1 MKKNN
6 QAVLVIIVL
15 VIVLVILG
23 VGYLFLQKK
32 LVNETPV
39 STEES
44 FHTLPFALDIRFF
57 SNQLVVLTADNT
69 LGFYDISSDKLTPYV
84 FPSELFDAI
93 HHFSFSPTT
102 KKAFVIGSK
111 QVDSISEVR
120 YALVD
125 LEKYTLVWF
134 SENVLREVAKPG
146 YRINDIAM
154 DSAGEEFLF
163 SLVSGDVG
171 SAGYE
176 LVAVNPVLQSVKL
189 IRNLSK
195 DHSLEYY
202 NSLDQKIVYNS
213 RTQDKGQGIILVGET
228 EQSISHIE
236 SISVFPN
243 DIVFGSYTRD
253 NKLAFSSINSPENVR
268 LTISSDRNYP
278 LLSPSIVRSRT
289 GTYTAYHL
297 WKPVTR
303 EGIVRVVQ
311 TDQEIVI
318 DQPIQGSAEMFF
330 SPDDKKLLL
339 VTEHSTVD
347 GLLERRGFLI
357 NLATSESSD
366 VKLPQAIRS
375 IIEWN

>member
-195 DHSLEYY
+195 DHSL
-202 NSLDQKIVYNS
+202 
-213 RTQDKGQGIILVGET
+213 
-228 EQSISHIE
+228 
-236 SISVFPN
+236 
-243 DIVFGSYTRD
+243 
-253 NKLAFSSINSPENVR
+253 
-268 LTISSDRNYP
+268 
-278 LLSPSIVRSRT
+278 
-289 GTYTAYHL
+289 
-297 WKPVTR
+297 
-303 EGIVRVVQ
+303 
-311 TDQEIVI
+311 
-318 DQPIQGSAEMFF
+318 
-330 SPDDKKLLL
+330 
-339 VTEHSTVD
+339 
-347 GLLERRGFLI
+347 
-357 NLATSESSD
+357 
-366 VKLPQAIRS
+366 
-375 IIEWN
+375 